1 MHEMKKRTA
10 ALGVG
15 AVVAATIAAGG
26 IAVATSGDDGGSVT
40 GPEASEATDAALR
53 ETGGGTANSV
63 ELDNEDGAVWEVE
76 VTRTDGSTV
85 DVRLDKNYEVVVVD
99 SDDESESDDDS
110 EPDDDNDLLD
120 FGDSGDSDD
129 AEEDVTADEASQATA
144 AALKATKGGTADDV
158 ERDDENGAAWEV
170 EVTRADGSEVDV
182 RLDKNYK
189 VVVMDE
195 ESDETD

>member
-1 MHEMKKRTA
+1 MNKRTA
-10 ALGVG
+10 GLGIG

-26 IAVATSGDDGGSVT
+26 IAVATSSDDGGSVT
-40 GPEASEATDAALR
+40 GPEASEATAAALR

-63 ELDNEDGAVWEVE
+63 ELDDEDGAVWEVE
-76 VTRTDGSTV
+76 VTRTDGTTV
-85 DVRLDKNYEVVVVD
+85 DVRMDANYEVVVVD
-99 SDDESESDDDS
+99 SDDESESDDSDS
-110 EPDDDNDLLD
+110 EPDDDNDLWE
-120 FGDSGDSDD
+120 FGDSDESDD
-129 AEEDVTADEASQATA
+129 AEEDVTAAEASQATA

-158 ERDDENGAAWEV
+158 ERDDENGAAYEV

-182 RLDKNYK
+182 RLDKNYQ

>member
-1 MHEMKKRTA
+1 MNKRTA
-10 ALGVG
+10 ALGIG

-26 IAVATSGDDGGSVT
+26 IAVATSSDDGGSVT
-40 GPEASEATDAALR
+40 GPEASEATAAALR

-63 ELDNEDGAVWEVE
+63 ELDDEDGAVWEVE
-76 VTRTDGSTV
+76 VTRTDGTTV
-85 DVRLDKNYEVVVVD
+85 DVRMDANYEIVAVD
-99 SDDESESDDDS
+99 SDDES
-110 EPDDDNDLLD
+110 DDDNDLLE
-120 FGDSGDSDD
+120 FGDSDESDD
-129 AEEDVTADEASQATA
+129 AEEDVTAAEASQATA

-158 ERDDENGAAWEV
+158 ERDDENGAAYEV

-182 RLDKNYK
+182 RLDKNYQ